1 MKTIIRFSLLVFIGT
16 LSLTSCD
23 KSNTAPN
30 AIVGENFTG
39 MYPDA
44 KQVEWEMERGFYV
57 AEFRENGYEKEAWFN
72 KDYAWVLT
80 KTEYE
85 RRTPD
90 IVRQAVNNTDYR
102 DWRIDDID
110 YIEMAG
116 KEPFYIVEV
125 EKNET
130 ETDLYISHTGELI
143 REISEEG
150 DYHREIFD

>member
-1 MKTIIRFSLLVFIGT
+1 MKTIIKLSLVVLIAMI
-16 LSLTSCD
+16 SLTSCE
-23 KSNTAPN
+23 KSNNAPN
-30 AIVGENFTG
+30 AVVGENFTR

-44 KQVEWEMERGFYV
+44 KHVEWEMERGYYV
-57 AEFRENGYEKEAWFN
+57 ADFRENGYEKEVWFD
-72 KDYAWVLT
+72 KDYTWVLT
-80 KTEYE
+80 KTEFE

-90 IVRQAVNNTDYR
+90 IVRQTLNNTDYR

-130 ETDLYISHTGELI
+130 EIDLYILHSGELI

>member
-1 MKTIIRFSLLVFIGT
+1 
-16 LSLTSCD
+16 
-23 KSNTAPN
+23 
-30 AIVGENFTG
+30 
-39 MYPDA
+39 
-44 KQVEWEMERGFYV
+44 MERGFYV
-57 AEFRENGYEKEAWFN
+57 AEFRENGYEKEAWCN

-110 YIEMAG
+110 YIEMTG

-125 EKNET
+125 EKN
-130 ETDLYISHTGELI
+130 
-143 REISEEG
+143 
-150 DYHREIFD
+150 